1 MRTSHTKRNSGTQ
14 MHYIIYFQF
23 YFQEVLNEDFW
34 EITLPCEFDCM
45 CPKLSIFFWVFIC
58 AGNVSI
64 YPCLIIEEILMNLHY
79 S

>member
-1 MRTSHTKRNSGTQ
+1 
-14 MHYIIYFQF
+14 MHHIIYFQF
-23 YFQEVLNEDFW
+23 YFQEVLNKDFW
-34 EITLPCEFDCM
+34 EITLPSEFDSM
-45 CPKLSIFFWVFIC
+45 CPKLSVFFWVFTF